1 MGKQNA
7 APLGPWI
14 ATVAEDDTA
23 GELVELYEAARDTD
37 NGRVDN
43 IMSIHSLHPG
53 GLRTHF
59 ELYREVMTGTATLRK
74 VERELIALVVSKANE
89 CHY

>member
-1 MGKQNA
+1 MA
-7 APLGPWI
+7 WI
-14 ATVAEDDTA
+14 ATVAEDDA
-23 GELVELYEAARDTD
+23 EGPLRGLYDLTRDPG

-43 IMSIHSLHPG
+43 IMSIHSLHPE

-59 ELYREVMTGTATLRK
+59 ELYREVMTGTAGLRK
-74 VERELIALVVSKANE
+74 VERELIALVVSKLND